1 MIFRVL
7 TYLIFIIKTMK
18 KLVKKSG
25 KRILCIFSLI
35 VLLCSPRTI
44 VAHASEN
51 YINTLC
57 AYKNLLSAQEISV
70 YNQVYSA
77 ILDYDSSLFRLSEP
91 LSESDL
97 EDTMNALFNDHP
109 ELYWVNTSYKY
120 AVDSAGIVHK
130 IQLNFGISKS
140 DFNYVQS
147 AYENAVDSIVD
158 GAAVYSSA
166 VDRERYIYDRI
177 CSMNTYNECS
187 SMNQSAYSALT
198 SGSSVCAGYARA
210 FQIACLE
217 SGIPCY
223 YVTGTSRGE
232 NHAWNIVQIDGKYY
246 NVDPT
251 WDDCLSETLGYNS
264 YYYFNKND
272 LEFSLDHSRSVLS
285 SQLVSC
291 VD

>member
-1 MIFRVL
+1 
-7 TYLIFIIKTMK
+7 MK
-18 KLVKKSG
+18 KLVKLLKE
-25 KRILCIFSLI
+25 KRIICSLVLALLVLYSPMSI
-35 VLLCSPRTI
+35 V
-44 VAHASEN
+44 VQASES
-51 YINTLC
+51 YSNTLC
-57 AYKNLLSAQEISV
+57 AYKNLLSAQEIAV

-77 ILDYDSSLFRLSEP
+77 ILDYNSSLFRLEEP
-91 LSESDL
+91 LLESDL

-109 ELYWVNTSYKY
+109 ELFWVNTAYKY
-120 AVDSAGIVHK
+120 AVDSNNVVHK
-130 IQLNFGISKS
+130 IQLNFGISES
-140 DFNYVQS
+140 DFTNVQAS
-147 AYENAVDSIVD
+147 YENAVKTIVSE
-158 GAAVYSSA
+158 AAAYSSA
-166 VDRERYIYDRI
+166 VDREKYIYDKI

-187 SMNQSAYSALT
+187 AMNQSAYSALT

-210 FQIACLE
+210 FQIACLQ

-223 YVTGTSRGE
+223 YVTGTSRGQ

-246 NVDPT
+246 NVDLT

-272 LEFSLDHSRSVLS
+272 LEFSLDHSRSALS